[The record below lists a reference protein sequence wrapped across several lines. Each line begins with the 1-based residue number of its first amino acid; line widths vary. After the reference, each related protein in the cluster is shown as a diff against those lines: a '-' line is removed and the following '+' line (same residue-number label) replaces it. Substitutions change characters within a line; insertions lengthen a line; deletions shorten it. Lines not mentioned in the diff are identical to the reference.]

1 VFFRAGGC
9 ELKSQPD
16 HADAASLAEWLAS
29 LYSPGND
36 TSADRRSDALPAAT
50 IFRSIADSLPVYVV
64 IKDVHGRR
72 VFVNRVYLELYHAS
86 EQEML
91 GRTDADLFPQEL
103 ARKYH
108 EDDEKVLRTGVSL
121 RGTEEIRL
129 PDGRRRMIDRIKAP
143 IHDGRGAIVGVQVIF
158 WDVTEQVATQESLNL
173 EQRLLSALMENIP
186 DSIYFKDRESRF
198 LRISRTTAG
207 KFALAGPEEAIGKTD
222 ADIFS
227 AEHAQ
232 QALEDEQR
240 IMRTG
245 EPLVAKIE
253 KETWPDREDTW
264 VSSTKMPLHDKN
276 GEIIGT
282 FGISRD
288 VTEQKRAEVELQVAK
303 EAAEAANRAKSEFL
317 ANMSHEIR
325 TPMNGVI
332 GMTELL
338 LNTEL
343 TSEQREY
350 QTIVKNSAYAL
361 LSLLND
367 ILDFSKIEAGRL
379 ELEQIP
385 FCLRDTVGDTLHA
398 LANRAAE
405 KGLELAVHIPP
416 TVPDQLN
423 GDPGRLRQILLNLVG
438 NAIKFTHQGEIV
450 VSVTAE
456 SSDSLGAQLQF
467 AVRDTGIGIAPD
479 KHSKVFEAF
488 SQADAS
494 TTRQFG
500 GTGLGL
506 AIVSQLVSLMGGR
519 IWLESELGQGSTFY
533 FTALFAI
540 EKTEAAPLAR
550 LESLR
555 DLAVLIVDDNHTNQI
570 ICEEMLLNWNMKPK
584 VVSSG
589 PAALKELTSAAKAG
603 RPYQLVLLDVMMPEM
618 DGYEVARRIRED
630 RQIHEVPI
638 IMLSSIGRPDDVSVA
653 KDLRLSRIVTK
664 PVTQSDLF
672 NAISN
677 SIGTASEVAAT
688 SGTITAD
695 RPADF
700 VPRRIL
706 LAEDG
711 LVNRKVAVSLL
722 TKRGHHVT
730 VVGNGQE
737 AVEAVTQDHFDLV
750 LMDVQMPV
758 MDGFEATSII
768 RKWEKDTGR
777 RVPIIAMTAHAMKGD
792 RERCM
797 EAGMD
802 GYVSK
807 PFRPQE
813 LFQAVETAKP
823 SVVEST

>member
-1 VFFRAGGC
+1 
-9 ELKSQPD
+9 
-16 HADAASLAEWLAS
+16 
-29 LYSPGND
+29 
-36 TSADRRSDALPAAT
+36 
-50 IFRSIADSLPVYVV
+50 
-64 IKDVHGRR
+64 
-72 VFVNRVYLELYHAS
+72 
-86 EQEML
+86 
-91 GRTDADLFPQEL
+91 
-103 ARKYH
+103 
-108 EDDEKVLRTGVSL
+108 
-121 RGTEEIRL
+121 
-129 PDGRRRMIDRIKAP
+129 MIDRIKAP

-207 KFALAGPEEAIGKTD
+207 KFALDGPEEAIGKTD

-450 VSVTAE
+450 VRVTSE

-519 IWLESELGQGSTFY
+519 IWLESELGKGSTFY

-540 EKTEAAPLAR
+540 EKAEAAPLAR

-589 PAALKELTSAAKAG
+589 PAALKELTSAAIAG
-603 RPYQLVLLDVMMPEM
+603 RPYLLVLLDVMMPEM
-618 DGYEVARRIRED
+618 DGYEVARRIRKD
-630 RQIHEVPI
+630 PQIHEVPI

-677 SIGTASEVAAT
+677 SIGTATEVAAT
-688 SGTITAD
+688 PGTITAD
-695 RPADF
+695 RPAEF

-737 AVEAVTQDHFDLV
+737 AVEAVKQDHFDLV

-777 RVPIIAMTAHAMKGD
+777 KVPIIAMTAHAMKGD

-813 LFQAVETAKP
+813 LFQAVETVKQAAVGSGGMP
-823 SVVEST
+823 SSRESFEARS